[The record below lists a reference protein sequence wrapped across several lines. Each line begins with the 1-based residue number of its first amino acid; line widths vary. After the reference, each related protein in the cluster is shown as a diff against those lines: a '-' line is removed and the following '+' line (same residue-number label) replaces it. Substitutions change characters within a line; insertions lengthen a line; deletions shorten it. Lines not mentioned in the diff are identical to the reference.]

1 MTEQTDAAQT
11 DARGTKRRILPI
23 AVAILFGLFFAYD
36 LFEAVTNLV
45 ELPAQIGQAN
55 EFAADNGLQP
65 IEVPWAI
72 LVANTAL
79 PIAAFAIAW
88 WVGRR
93 RSIGQQ
99 VLLYAVALA
108 VVAAL
113 TLTLT
118 ALV

>member
-1 MTEQTDAAQT
+1 MTDQADV
-11 DARGTKRRILPI
+11 RGTRRRILPV
-23 AVAILFGLFFAYD
+23 AVAILFGLLFAYD

-45 ELPAQIGQAN
+45 ELPSQIGQAN
-55 EFAADNGLQP
+55 DFAAENGLQT
-65 IEVPWAI
+65 IEVPWLI

-79 PIAAFAIAW
+79 PVAAFAIAW

-93 RSIGQQ
+93 RSIGHQA
-99 VLLYAVALA
+99 VLYVVALA
-108 VVAAL
+108 VVAAV

>member
-1 MTEQTDAAQT
+1 MTEKTDAEQA
-11 DARGTKRRILPI
+11 DARGARRRVLPI

-55 EFAADNGLQP
+55 DFAAENGLQS

-79 PIAAFAIAW
+79 PIVAFAAAW

-93 RSIGQQ
+93 WGVGQQ
-99 VLLYAVALA
+99 ALLYVVALA